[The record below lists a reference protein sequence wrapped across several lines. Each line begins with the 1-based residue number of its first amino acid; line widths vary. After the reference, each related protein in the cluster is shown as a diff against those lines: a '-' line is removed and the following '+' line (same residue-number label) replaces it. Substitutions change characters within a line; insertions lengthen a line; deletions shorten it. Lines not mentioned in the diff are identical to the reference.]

1 LNKFN
6 ENGELMPPTS
16 SELESKVVVL
26 GLSQSGKTSI
36 RQVVFEGF
44 TPEAT
49 ALNPATV
56 RINRKL
62 FNLAGGGINLFDIG
76 GQTNYLNEIFQQYKE
91 RTFSDVRGDFCG

>member
-1 LNKFN
+1 MNKFN
-6 ENGELMPPTS
+6 EIGELMSPS
-16 SELESKVVVL
+16 ASVLESKVVVL

-44 TPEAT
+44 APEAT

-76 GQTNYLNEIFQQYKE
+76 KFCICLILIFGFKKYVQETTNGKICK
-91 RTFSDVRGDFCG
+91 